1 MRLIKHILFVLSLA
15 LFVPATWAQTESEI
29 RKKADELFEKEAYI
43 EATPLYLQ
51 LLNLYPTDAELN
63 FKYGTCSLFND
74 DKQKKDALKFLNAAT
89 RTETVDPRAF
99 YFKGKA
105 LHLNYQFDD
114 AKKAYQV
121 YKNKRASKD
130 NRYDV
135 DREIEMCEN
144 GKKLMVTFT
153 DILVSEKTQIEDDK
167 FFRLYTD
174 MQSIGG
180 DILVT
185 ERFQSKVDKKKGHV
199 PIVHFPKDAKAVYYS
214 SYGENE
220 NSGLDIYVRKKIN
233 SDTWGE
239 PFRLLGEVNTEF
251 DENFPYLHPNGR
263 YLYFSSK
270 GHNSMGGYDVF
281 MARLNPDSEQFERTE
296 NVDFAICSPDDDLF
310 YIVDSAY
317 QNAYFASSRQS
328 EKGKLHVYK
337 VRVVRVPIQEII
349 VMGDF
354 ASTINPDN
362 KSMSIVVKSESSGAE
377 IGKIVS
383 NQAGKYSF
391 VFPKGGKYKLD
402 ITIDG
407 IAQTFTKTIDLPFLD
422 EFKPLKQKIV
432 HEMVNGN
439 EVVRI
444 IDLFGESVD
453 GGEELIAQV
462 LKEKANLDVN
472 INEFDPKE
480 LEKIELEARQGE
492 LLRELGFQGMSIRE
506 VQNQLSELA
515 AADAKK
521 AEEVEQLNK
530 DIANDLVEFSE
541 KLDGLQAQ
549 RDDLVAKAVAEN
561 DPKVQHA
568 LLTEASLKDA
578 EATNVLSQLAGLVEL
593 KTEVKEKLGDGTGDK
608 GQMTAVEQT
617 FNELVAQGKEDEALT
632 YLTSQK
638 ETIFEVKNTSTD
650 GIVKNL
656 VDESLELRAR
666 QEQLSNKIE
675 DNLREIETAKAN
687 IQALESKLPAAKKK
701 EVEQLNREIA
711 QNKEAI
717 AIFEREAKLNKED
730 IAAIDRKLA
739 SIETK
744 ISTLQQDGVGTTAS
758 VTPSQ
763 VDQAIEE
770 VNSNQNDS
778 KAEEI
783 AESLA
788 KIEREN
794 PNLFSGGSDPV
805 NTDQPLTQDQLL
817 AAIDPMYENEVERI
831 ANNETVSELERLKA
845 LQTLDEN
852 LKEKA
857 EERLAE
863 LQQTLESDP
872 SNSTAI
878 QELGTLNDLLYETNE
893 NIEERAEKIERIE
906 NQAPEVAITKED
918 LIAEIAPNYTIEI
931 ERIKARAN
939 GSESDQLKAL
949 NAEDTRLETAIEQRL
964 RKIDE
969 LLELTPNDSEL
980 RGEKEVLLDLKAE
993 TEAAIAKRNEQ
1004 IASLESTTSD
1014 PISVTETIE
1023 QVKPNYTNELEA
1035 IAENT
1040 NLSELE
1046 KLEAQQA
1053 LDNQLMTSLR
1063 DEQTNISNSL
1073 ASNPNDPTLKRRD
1086 ESIKNALQEI
1096 ENQQDERTQS
1106 INALKN
1112 VSSVIDTD
1120 ATKSA
1125 LETEVKGDYEQRLAD
1140 INLSSGSEVQRNL
1153 DRLGLEREVLTTME
1167 QKLAEIETT
1176 LNADPSN
1183 AQKQAE
1189 RSAITE
1195 LIAAQNAEVEAQRNR
1210 TLESS
1215 LLADVYVRTIAEA
1228 DKKYNAEMRDL
1239 TNDSNPSN
1247 EKIAEREV
1255 EFQENLQAEI
1265 EKREKALLKKYT
1277 VEADLELMI
1286 LQNEKRESEIRE
1298 EAARTGST
1306 TIANT
1311 NSGQDEEVF
1320 VANLREAFF
1329 PEADL
1334 KLDNPSPT
1342 LEELRAHDDKLTNYQ
1357 RELEAQRDATQ
1368 EKLERTPDDE
1378 QVVNELAWIDAEQDK
1393 VEAERKRVQMEIGEL
1408 ETSSIASQNTSATD
1422 PQTAKLEAERA
1433 ALLED
1438 LNDPNLSSTEKKAI
1452 EQKLNENRAATVE
1465 RSNEVQTEEI
1475 AAAQQKQDNL
1485 QNGLQQLGGN
1495 ESDSETVVAATKAS
1509 EEERKAIDALLTK
1522 ADQAK
1527 SEEERNYLL
1536 VQAQDRQ
1543 DKLNE
1548 NLQRVVENQEVI
1560 NVEEEAG
1567 ITILSRAE
1575 LEKRR
1580 RGFLVDIGEL
1590 ELEMDRLNAELATA
1604 KRNQIPALTEEK
1616 RGAESQSE
1624 LLQSQ
1629 LKQIEARLA
1638 EMDVEEPVNR
1648 IAKAGLDQEISFNE
1662 ERVIAASDN
1671 YKAYQTEGVK
1681 ALEIENQMRTL
1692 QQDLD
1697 EEREELLTLLSQPKT
1712 EERDAAIEQ
1721 KARTIQ
1727 ALETELQVL
1736 NTEFNEQMEVANRLL
1751 PADKDEAM
1759 KIQNLLARGVQPLKT
1774 AVVATALIQMP
1785 STGFAIDRTGE
1796 SIYSEANPIPVDVKN
1811 PTGLTYR
1818 VQVGAFAKPIPQDL
1832 FKEFNPVSG
1841 EKIENTNV
1849 VRYMAGFFNN
1859 SDSVINAREAIRGL
1873 GYADAFVVAY
1883 CDGERISFSE
1893 ARRRELAGECV
1904 PKGRNELAL
1913 EVAVNTAEKL
1923 GIPLVNEVQPVSEFA
1938 YNQAPG
1944 AVKAAP
1950 IELKQGLFFTV
1961 QVGVFNRPVAES
1973 EVKNMPELL
1982 TVRLPNGLIRYSSG
1996 MFDSVEEA
2004 LPRRT
2009 EAQNRGISDAFVVAY
2024 YKGERITIARAKE
2037 LLAENEPSILQSNSE
2052 KSVPVAVVETI
2063 PANQQAT
2070 TVTTPVVEAPI
2081 EEVKKEQRIQIVSKK
2096 TFVEYPRDVLN
2107 RYNTEGN
2114 FYFDESDGKVKSE
2127 IYETENAIPRLYKF
2141 EKDIDTVYLSL
2152 DEVEIELDKKQ
2163 ISVKLPSDKVPG
2175 DLADWLIRMGYQK
2188 KFVRG
2193 DTGLELR
2200 IEGIEPNRLQDVQY
2214 RIREVGLEPIVIER
2228 ELEEVEDK

>member
-1 MRLIKHILFVLSLA
+1 MRLIKHILFVLSLV

-51 LLNLYPTDAELN
+51 LINLYPTDQEIN

-89 RTETVDPRAF
+89 RTESVDPRAF

-105 LHLNYQFDD
+105 LHWNYQFDE

-199 PIVHFPKDAKAVYYS
+199 PIVHFPKDAKAVYYA

-281 MARLNPDSEQFERTE
+281 MARLNPDSEQFERPE

-317 QNAYFASSRQS
+317 QNAYFASARQS

-402 ITIDG
+402 ITVDG
-407 IAQTFTKTIDLPFLD
+407 IDQTFTKTIDLPFLD

-472 INEFDPKE
+472 INDFDPKE

-530 DIANDLVEFSE
+530 GIANDLVTLSE
-541 KLDGLQAQ
+541 QLEELQTQ
-549 RDDLVAKAVAEN
+549 RDDLMAKAAAEN
-561 DPKVQHA
+561 DPKKQHA

-578 EATNVLSQLAGLVEL
+578 EAANVLSKMTGLVEL
-593 KTEVKEKLGDGTGDK
+593 KSEVKEKLGDGSGDK
-608 GQMTAVEQT
+608 GQMADVEQT
-617 FNELVAQGKEDEALT
+617 FNGLVAQGKEDEALT

-638 ETIFEVKNTSTD
+638 ETIFEVKNASTE
-650 GIVKNL
+650 GIIENL

-701 EVEQLNREIA
+701 EAEQLNREIA

-717 AIFEREAKLNKED
+717 AIFEWEAKLNKED

-739 SIETK
+739 GLETK
-744 ISTLQQDGVGTTAS
+744 LAALQNDGVGTTAS
-758 VTPSQ
+758 VTPTQ
-763 VDQAIEE
+763 VERVIAE

-778 KAEEI
+778 KGEEI

-805 NTDQPLTQDQLL
+805 NSDQPLTQEQLL
-817 AAIDPMYENEVERI
+817 AAIDPTYENEVKRI
-831 ANNETVSELERLKA
+831 TNNGTGSELERLKA
-845 LQTLDEN
+845 LQNLDEN

-872 SNSTAI
+872 SNITAI

-893 NIEERAEKIERIE
+893 KIEDRAEKIDRIE

-918 LIAEIAPNYTIEI
+918 LIAEIAPNYSKEV
-931 ERIKARAN
+931 ERIKSRAN

-949 NAEDTRLETAIEQRL
+949 NAEDTRLESAIDQRL

-969 LLELTPNDSEL
+969 LLSSTPNDSEL
-980 RGEKEVLLDLKAE
+980 RGEKEVLLELKAE
-993 TEAAIAKRNEQ
+993 TETAILKRNEQ
-1004 IASLESTTSD
+1004 IASLESTTAD

-1023 QVKPNYTNELEA
+1023 QVKPNYSNELEA

-1040 NLSELE
+1040 NLSDLE
-1046 KLEAQQA
+1046 KLEAQHV
-1053 LDNQLMTSLR
+1053 LDTELLNDLR

-1086 ESIKNALQEI
+1086 EGIKNALQEI
-1096 ENQQDERTQS
+1096 ENHLDERTQS

-1112 VSSVIDTD
+1112 VSSVIDPD

-1125 LETEVKGDYEQRLAD
+1125 LETAVKGDYDQRLAD

-1153 DRLGLEREVLTTME
+1153 DRLGLERELLTTME
-1167 QKLAEIETT
+1167 QKLAEIETA
-1176 LNADPSN
+1176 LDADPSN
-1183 AQKQAE
+1183 PQKQAE

-1195 LIAAQNAEVEAQRNR
+1195 LIAAQNAEVETQRNR
-1210 TLESS
+1210 TLEASM
-1215 LLADVYVRTIAEA
+1215 LADVYVRTIAAA
-1228 DKKYNAEMRDL
+1228 DKKYSVEIGDL
-1239 TNDSNPSN
+1239 TNDPNPSAT
-1247 EKIAEREV
+1247 KIAEREV

-1265 EKREKALLKKYT
+1265 EKREKAILKKYT

-1298 EAARTGST
+1298 EVARNGSS
-1306 TIANT
+1306 IVNT

-1329 PEADL
+1329 PESEL

-1342 LEELRAHDDKLTNYQ
+1342 LQELRAHDDKLTDYQ

-1378 QVVNELAWIDAEQDK
+1378 QVSNELAWIEAEQDK

-1408 ETSSIASQNTSATD
+1408 ETSSIADQNPTATD

-1433 ALLED
+1433 ELLEE
-1438 LNDPNLSSTEKKAI
+1438 LNDPNLSATEKKAI

-1495 ESDSETVVAATKAS
+1495 QSDSETVVAATKAS
-1509 EEERKAIDALLTK
+1509 EDERKAIDALLTK

-1560 NVEEEAG
+1560 NVEEESG

-1590 ELEMDRLNAELATA
+1590 ELEIDRLDAELATA
-1604 KRNQIPALTEEK
+1604 KRNQVPSLTEEK
-1616 RGAESQSE
+1616 KGAESQLE

-1629 LKQIEARLA
+1629 LKQIETRLA

-1697 EEREELLTLLSQPKT
+1697 EEREELLTLLAEPKT

-1727 ALETELQVL
+1727 ELEAELQIL
-1736 NTEFNEQMEVANRLL
+1736 NTEFNEQMDVANRLL
-1751 PADKDEAM
+1751 PADKEEAM

-1883 CDGERISFSE
+1883 CDGERISFAE

-1904 PKGRNELAL
+1904 PKGRNELAM

-1923 GIPLVNEVQPVSEFA
+1923 GIPLVNELQTVSEFA

-1950 IELKQGLFFTV
+1950 IELKQGLFFTI

-2024 YKGERITIARAKE
+2024 YKGERITIARAKQ
-2037 LLAENEPSILQSNSE
+2037 LLEENGPSILQSSSE
-2052 KSVPVAVVETI
+2052 KTVPVAVVETI
-2063 PANQQAT
+2063 PANQQST

-2163 ISVKLPSDKVPG
+2163 ISVKLPSEKVPG

-2228 ELEEVEDK
+2228 VLEEVEDK